1 MKGLV
6 LALLLVAAPALA
18 ASPPPMMKTLLDHMA
33 QGGRDPRVGD
43 WVTYQLNGGGA
54 RVHYWRMA
62 VVGEEK
68 DRHGRPALW
77 YEMEMGTHPA
87 MRSPL
92 GQMKVLIARQVKP
105 GEPHAIS
112 RLIMANGFDKPQEYA
127 PEALDY
133 TLGEI
138 ASSQAKVRASAKPMA
153 PPTLQTGKETRLMTF
168 AGTLT
173 AVPVEMK
180 YRNTVVRRL
189 WMSREVPVVHLARIE
204 IPGIQQM
211 MDLYDY
217 GVDAKPRM
225 LMPEPNAPKVQLE
238 YADESFP
245 SLPEEST
252 P

>member
-6 LALLLVAAPALA
+6 LALLLVATPALA
-18 ASPPPMMKTLLDHMA
+18 APPMMKTLLDHMA

-92 GQMKVLIARQVKP
+92 GQMKMLLAREVKQ
-105 GEPHAIS
+105 GGPHPIS
-112 RLIMANGFDKPQEYA
+112 RLIVASGFDKPQEYS
-127 PEALDY
+127 PEALDFA
-133 TLGEI
+133 LGEVVSN
-138 ASSQAKVRASAKPMA
+138 AAKQRASAPAKA
-153 PPTLQTGKETRLMTF
+153 PGSLQTGKEARLMTL

-173 AVPVEMK
+173 AVPVEVK
-180 YRNTVVRRL
+180 YRNTVVKRL

-225 LMPEPNAPKVQLE
+225 LMPDPKAPQIRLE
-238 YADESFP
+238 YVDQAFP
-245 SLPEEST
+245 SLPEESA

>member
-6 LALLLVAAPALA
+6 LALLLVTAPALA
-18 ASPPPMMKTLLDHMA
+18 AAPPMMKTLLDHMA
-33 QGGRDPRVGD
+33 QGGREPRVGD

-62 VVGEEK
+62 VVGEAK

-77 YEMEMGTHPA
+77 YEMELGIHPA
-87 MRSPL
+87 MRAPL
-92 GQMKVLIARQVKP
+92 GQMKVLIARAARP

-112 RLIMANGFDKPQEYA
+112 RLITASGFDKPQEYS
-127 PEALDY
+127 PEALDFA
-133 TLGEI
+133 LGEI
-138 ASSQAKVRASAKPMA
+138 ASTEAKQRATAKPKA
-153 PPTLQTGKETRLMTF
+153 PPTMQTGKETRLMTF

-173 AVPVEMK
+173 AVPVELK
-180 YRNTVVRRL
+180 YRNTVFKRL
-189 WMSREVPVVHLARIE
+189 LMSREVPVVHLARIE

-225 LMPEPNAPKVQLE
+225 LMPEPNAPKVQVE
-238 YADESFP
+238 YVDESFP

>member
-1 MKGLV
+1 MKGLL

-18 ASPPPMMKTLLDHMA
+18 APPMMKTLLDHMA
-33 QGGRDPRVGD
+33 QGGREPRVGD

-92 GQMKVLIARQVKP
+92 GQVKMLSAREVKP
-105 GEPHAIS
+105 GGPHAIT
-112 RLIMANGFDKPQEYA
+112 RLITATGFDKPQEYSA
-127 PEALDY
+127 EALDF

-138 ASSQAKVRASAKPMA
+138 VSAEAKQRASAPAPVRKPKG
-153 PPTLQTGKETRLMTF
+153 LRTGKETRLMTF

-173 AVPVEMK
+173 AVPVEVT
-180 YRNTVVRRL
+180 YRDTVVKRL
-189 WMSREVPVVHLARIE
+189 WLSRDVPVVHLARIE
-204 IPGIQQM
+204 IPGIQQT

-225 LMPEPNAPKVQLE
+225 LMPEPNAPKVRLE
-238 YADESFP
+238 YVDQAFP
-245 SLPEEST
+245 APPQEGT